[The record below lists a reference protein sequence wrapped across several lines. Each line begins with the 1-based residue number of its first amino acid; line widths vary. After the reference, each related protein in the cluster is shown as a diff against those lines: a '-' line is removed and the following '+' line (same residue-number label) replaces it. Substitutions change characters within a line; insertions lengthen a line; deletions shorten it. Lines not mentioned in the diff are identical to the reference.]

1 MAMVDVYRGM
11 IYGTPET
18 FQLALDGQAR
28 KYVIINLIVVGI
40 LFGLSDFF
48 RVVQVTANLPVDG
61 KFAFITPAIYAF
73 TGIVT
78 MSGTLIGFTL
88 VYWSA
93 SIAFGGRGGLG
104 IIMDLIGLSI
114 VPFWFLAP
122 VMNYTFRSDLTNQNS
137 TILYVLLA
145 LTFLWSCQVIR
156 NSLIFGQGV
165 TATRAT
171 ITVAAMWIF
180 SISAVYVL
188 IP

>member
-11 IYGTPET
+11 MYGTNEV

-28 KYVIINLIVVGI
+28 KYVLINLVIVGI

-48 RVVQVTANLPVDG
+48 RVIQVTPDLPISG

-104 IIMDLIGLSI
+104 IVMDLIGLST

-122 VMNYTFRSDLTNQNS
+122 IMNYTFRSDLTNQS
-137 TILYVLLA
+137 TTILYVLLV
-145 LTFLWSCQVIR
+145 LTFIWSCHVIR
-156 NSLIFGQGV
+156 NSLIIGQGL
-165 TATRAT
+165 TTTKAT
-171 ITVAAMWIF
+171 IAVAAMWIF